1 MQILIIEIWKKIIPL
16 NVNIIMNISF
26 VIYFHSKRINNLNQ
40 TLRFLHERENL
51 TKSEIILICQDYT
64 TEKIMGIKPI
74 NLQLNS
80 YHKTRMCNL
89 GVRLAKNEVVALLDS
104 DRILP
109 TGYFGKIYSKIKFGD
124 FFSTWK
130 MYKLKKDYADEEIK
144 LGKLEKEED
153 FKSRINTACKKNL
166 FAGSTVFCKQNY
178 LESGGMDESY
188 KGYGFADT
196 DMTRNIMA
204 RKYNII
210 WQEDEELH
218 LYHPKETS
226 FEGDFFEFF
235 PEISTALNG
244 LKYYK
249 KWNLPKEKELL
260 ELIDWIYNNKD
271 KIPEK
276 IKKNN
281 FKKLF
286 IKI

>member
-1 MQILIIEIWKKIIPL
+1 
-16 NVNIIMNISF
+16 MNISF

-40 TLRFLHERENL
+40 TLKFLHERENL
-51 TKSEIILICQDYT
+51 TKSEIILICQDHT

-109 TGYFGKIYSKIKFGD
+109 TGYFEKIYSKIKFRD

-130 MYKLKKDYADEEIK
+130 LYKLQKDYTDEEIR
-144 LGKLEKEED
+144 LGNIDKEKD
-153 FKSRINTACKKNL
+153 FKCIKNTACRKNL
-166 FAGSTVFCKQNY
+166 FAGNTVFCKQNY

-188 KGYGFADT
+188 EGYGFADT
-196 DMTRNIMA
+196 DMTRNIMV

-218 LYHPKETS
+218 LHHSKGANLEKQFY
-226 FEGDFFEFF
+226 EFL
-235 PEISTALNG
+235 PEISTAANALR
-244 LKYYK
+244 YYK
-249 KWNLPKEKELL
+249 KWKLPIEKEAIEILHWVRSNKSSFSKKITQNKKYKKVFYKLL
-260 ELIDWIYNNKD
+260 
-271 KIPEK
+271 
-276 IKKNN
+276 
-281 FKKLF
+281 
-286 IKI
+286 